1 MNKYERLAAKLAN
14 REKVIGTTMS
24 MLNSPL
30 LLEQMNREDLDFVL
44 LDGEHGVFN
53 TENSIPRPSTWALTA
68 L

>member
-44 LDGEHGVFN
+44 LDGEHGVL
-53 TENSIPRPSTWALTA
+53 IPKIPSPCSRSLV
-68 L
+68 